1 MTAALAIVPASSATV
16 QKVSCKALGTVLK
29 IAKKQRVPDELLTR
43 GLDVDIGFLRNPKN
57 HVDWS
62 MFAGVL
68 RNSREVWSLDEL
80 CDFGVSF
87 MRSPFFSYV
96 GVLGRL
102 LFNARDLFDWICKRT
117 VGGGAQLFS
126 DCVRPSYEHAG
137 SNSTIIRLEIQEPCE
152 VSDEFFW
159 MTRGAF
165 IGMPRLV
172 GAGYADVDLS
182 IVGHVG
188 EFRVTYKN
196 RRGTAASLFRWLAM
210 PFTAKAAARELKRTN
225 EELQERFVVLEQT
238 QRELDAYKTDLE
250 RLVEVRTSELSVA
263 RDQLSDT
270 VVQLRDAQSAREKFF
285 ANISHEI
292 RTPLSLVLL
301 AAGDIEHRA
310 GDALDD
316 RARGALGAVSDAAR
330 KVVRLVDDLLL
341 LAAGQE
347 GKLRLHP
354 ETVDLETLVAQATS
368 AWLYAAE
375 AGGLELVT
383 RIEPKVLA
391 TVDPV
396 AIERVVS
403 NLISNAVKY
412 TPRGGKIEV
421 ELATV
426 DNGVR
431 LSVFDTGPGIDPDL
445 ARRLFGRFERAE
457 DAHRRSKGTG
467 IGLSLL
473 KQLVAAHD
481 GEVGAYPRVDGG
493 TEMRVV
499 LPIKLGNAPVASGN
513 VISAATPSVARFK
526 SGDRFDPPGRS
537 HGTILLAEDE
547 PHLAEMVARILSDEY
562 SVVIALDGLD
572 ALGLVESVR
581 PELLIT
587 DVNMPRMDGV
597 ELAGKFR
604 ELTADRLSP
613 VIIVSAV
620 ADMSTRLGGLDA
632 GATDFVTKPFDPR
645 ELKARVRAQ
654 FRMRELA
661 VRMHRAEQLSAMAML
676 TSGLAHELRN
686 PANGVVNAIG
696 PLYDILPA
704 EMTKP
709 GAPVGRLLN
718 VMKACAEQVGT
729 LSRQLLDIRGDR
741 KGIVC
746 KPSSLEP
753 LVQRATTLARTALE
767 GIDVRVALPD
777 GEVSCSPS
785 LLVQV
790 LTNLVEN
797 AGHAAG
803 PGGWVEIRSEAVGDR
818 TTIEVGDSGPGV
830 PPELRERVFEPFF
843 TTKPPGK
850 GTGLGLSVAREIM
863 HRHGGV
869 LEIRPRGVGT
879 VFVVELPGALAPKPT
894 N

>member
-1 MTAALAIVPASSATV
+1 MTAALAIVPATSATI

-43 GLDVDIGFLRNPKN
+43 GLDVEIGVLRNPKN

-62 MFAGVL
+62 VFAGVL
-68 RNSREVWSLDEL
+68 RNSREVWSLEEL

-172 GAGYADVDLS
+172 GAGYADVELS
-182 IVGHVG
+182 ITGHVG
-188 EFRVTYKN
+188 EFRVRYKN
-196 RRGTAASLFRWLAM
+196 RRGTAASLVRWLAM

-225 EELQERFVVLEQT
+225 EELQERFVALEQT

-347 GKLRLHP
+347 GQAPPSPRDRRPRDARRPGDRRHGSTQLR
-354 ETVDLETLVAQATS
+354 QAGSSSRRASSRTCSRPSIPSRSS
-368 AWLYAAE
+368 AC
-375 AGGLELVT
+375 
-383 RIEPKVLA
+383 
-391 TVDPV
+391 
-396 AIERVVS
+396 VS

-421 ELATV
+421 ELAKV
-426 DNGVR
+426 ENGVR
-431 LSVFDTGPGIDPDL
+431 ISVFDNGPGIDPEL
-445 ARRLFGRFERAE
+445 AQRLFGRFERAE

-467 IGLSLL
+467 IGLSLV

-481 GEVGAYPRVDGG
+481 GEVGAYARSTGG

-499 LPIKLGNAPVASGN
+499 LPIKLGNATGRERDHAVG
-513 VISAATPSVARFK
+513 
-526 SGDRFDPPGRS
+526 GDAECRAVQVGRS
-537 HGTILLAEDE
+537 LRSAGALDRHDPVGRGRAPPRRDGRAL
-547 PHLAEMVARILSDEY
+547 LSDEY
-562 SVVIALDGLD
+562 SVVSRST
-572 ALGLVESVR
+572 V
-581 PELLIT
+581 
-587 DVNMPRMDGV
+587 
-597 ELAGKFR
+597 
-604 ELTADRLSP
+604 
-613 VIIVSAV
+613 
-620 ADMSTRLGGLDA
+620 STR
-632 GATDFVTKPFDPR
+632 
-645 ELKARVRAQ
+645 
-654 FRMRELA
+654 
-661 VRMHRAEQLSAMAML
+661 
-676 TSGLAHELRN
+676 SGWS
-686 PANGVVNAIG
+686 
-696 PLYDILPA
+696 
-704 EMTKP
+704 
-709 GAPVGRLLN
+709 
-718 VMKACAEQVGT
+718 
-729 LSRQLLDIRGDR
+729 SRS
-741 KGIVC
+741 V
-746 KPSSLEP
+746 PS
-753 LVQRATTLARTALE
+753 
-767 GIDVRVALPD
+767 
-777 GEVSCSPS
+777 C
-785 LLVQV
+785 
-790 LTNLVEN
+790 
-797 AGHAAG
+797 
-803 PGGWVEIRSEAVGDR
+803 
-818 TTIEVGDSGPGV
+818 
-830 PPELRERVFEPFF
+830 
-843 TTKPPGK
+843 
-850 GTGLGLSVAREIM
+850 
-863 HRHGGV
+863 
-869 LEIRPRGVGT
+869 
-879 VFVVELPGALAPKPT
+879 
-894 N
+894 